1 MIRYIIIAII
11 ALLGLLAGHLY
22 LENKRVTEAQ
32 KVDLAKL
39 RDCVLINKEKTDKI
53 IRLRKRL
60 NERLRLRLEQRKP

>member
-1 MIRYIIIAII
+1 MTRYMIIAII

-22 LENKRVTEAQ
+22 LENRRVIEAQ

-39 RDCVLINKEKTDKI
+39 RECVRINKEKTDKI
-53 IRLRKRL
+53 IGLRKRL

>member
-32 KVDLAKL
+32 KVDLAEL
-39 RDCVLINKEKTDKI
+39 RDCALINKEKTDKI